1 MVVQEYP
8 GEASVRSGALFHM
21 SSWYDYRL
29 WLLANTC
36 QRSSFY
42 SAIITTNSAFRTKIV
57 VYNNPSKSNCV
68 SFECQKILE
77 SDLSY
82 LPLSDVLRLSFH
94 PTNKKNLDAEID
106 SFHVNE
112 SLLACMIHK
121 SAICKWGSN
130 IRTWKVELPAQALPH
145 ILHIGLNLLLLTSSL
160 FISLSLSTSSPSSAS
175 TEFRRMPAA

>member
-121 SAICKWGSN
+121 SAICKLG
-130 IRTWKVELPAQALPH
+130 
-145 ILHIGLNLLLLTSSL
+145 
-160 FISLSLSTSSPSSAS
+160 LSTTGSGFCQLYADDFSVQEALSV
-175 TEFRRMPAA
+175 RRSVVQHESKSGTFSVL